1 MNGTY
6 LKNTK
11 ILSIS
16 LAAALFM
23 TGCNAGDITPSCSS
37 RRPDLLIFFERKDI
51 GALPSEGLLFYGT
64 SFLTRGIFL
73 RRNTMMALT
82 A

>member
-1 MNGTY
+1 M
-6 LKNTK
+6 
-11 ILSIS
+11 SDERD
-16 LAAALFM
+16 LFEEYKD
-23 TGCNAGDITPSCSS
+23 TEHISCSCPES
-37 RRPDLLIFFERKDI
+37 RGRHAPRRPDLLIFFERKDI

-73 RRNTMMALT
+73 RRNTMRALT